1 MRPIR
6 ILTVAREVLCTPS
19 IPGSP
24 TPRRTVMK
32 TLMTSATLLPLLIA
46 CGGPTQTHADAEAP
60 IECVYSVRGTDAAL
74 VSRALNAVLQNQ
86 VDPCAGA
93 VDMVSRNIQL
103 ERIDQSVDA
112 AAQRVF
118 L

>member
-1 MRPIR
+1 
-6 ILTVAREVLCTPS
+6 
-19 IPGSP
+19 
-24 TPRRTVMK
+24 MK
-32 TLMTSATLLPLLIA
+32 TLMTSATLIPLLIA
-46 CGGPTQTHADAEAP
+46 CGGATHVDAEAAT
-60 IECVYSVRGTDAAL
+60 ECVYSVRGEDAAL

-93 VDMVSRNIQL
+93 VDLRARNIQL

-118 L
+118 LLVFNVSRVENSAPGQLNSMRQYRQ

>member
-1 MRPIR
+1 
-6 ILTVAREVLCTPS
+6 
-19 IPGSP
+19 
-24 TPRRTVMK
+24 MK

-118 L
+118 LLVFNVSRLENSAPGHLNSMRQNLQ